1 MLCLYILL
9 RRLNRITMNK
19 KLVSMTREEI
29 MDELKE
35 GKSDFISSHRLELM
49 LLSMRERY
57 DKNLWILPK
66 GETSA
71 LHLPITHLDLDKN
84 S

>member
-1 MLCLYILL
+1 
-9 RRLNRITMNK
+9 
-19 KLVSMTREEI
+19 

-71 LHLPITHLDLDKN
+71 LYLPITHLDLDKN
-84 S
+84 N